1 LATLLPQFLRAITPG
16 VLLALAWLT
25 PSTVLS
31 AVAGWLSALGFAR
44 LNRYGR
50 LRDFY
55 LAGVVSHAVA
65 FYWLF
70 YTVRDFGRFSSV
82 FAAIIFLLFVFS
94 HAVQFPFIAVL
105 ARNFPQK
112 MKIIGFALPAAVFTT
127 ELLFPRIFPWAFGHT
142 QLDFTSFAQIA
153 ELGGVPIL
161 GFLMFW
167 LAATCEQAF
176 TQRVITKSLLMA
188 VTVLVFVLFYGSSR
202 IDALREASSPTQAV
216 AVAQANISTE
226 DKHDVRM
233 VITNENRYAE
243 LTEPYKN
250 KNILVVWPESVIQRW
265 IATTIGDASR
275 DPLLKRFR
283 GTTPLLVGGLTYA
296 SRLARYN
303 SAIAVMA
310 DGTVPEPYHKQV
322 LMPFGEYIPFT
333 SVFPFLR
340 EMAAHIG
347 GFTPGKDVKIFTYPS
362 LTQEGIPGGLSVS
375 PLICYEDMIPYLTR
389 KAVKSGAHVLI
400 NLTNDAWFGNTV
412 ALHQHHLIAAFRAIE
427 TRRPLVRSTNTG
439 FTSAISPLGEVMDS
453 LPPYTEGSLEV
464 EVPLLSEQSVW
475 VKYPIEESM
484 KYGAWLLLLLAAL
497 YLLVFRGQRKVQGQ
511 EYSDAITSTNRAR

>member
-1 LATLLPQFLRAITPG
+1 MTTYFFRLLRALTPG
-16 VLLALAWLT
+16 ALLAVAWLT

-31 AVAGWLSALGFAR
+31 AVAGWSSAFSFAR
-44 LNRYGR
+44 LNRQGR

-55 LAGVVSHAVA
+55 LAGVLSHAIA

-70 YTVRDFGRFSSV
+70 YTIRDFGRFSSLL
-82 FAAIIFLLFVFS
+82 AGLIFLLFVFS

-105 ARNFPQK
+105 AHNFPRRMTQA
-112 MKIIGFALPAAVFTT
+112 GLALPAAIFTT

-142 QLDFTSFAQIA
+142 QLGFTSFAQIA
-153 ELGGVPIL
+153 DLGGVPLL

-167 LAATCEQAF
+167 IATTCEQAL
-176 TQRVITKSLLMA
+176 TQRKITKSLLVSLTML
-188 VTVLVFVLFYGSSR
+188 VLALFYGSSR
-202 IDALREASSPTQAV
+202 VDSLREVNSPTQV
-216 AVAQANISTE
+216 IAVAQANISTE

-250 KNILVVWPESVIQRW
+250 QNTLVVWPESVIQRW

-275 DPLLKRFR
+275 DPLLQRFR

-296 SRLARYN
+296 SRLHRYN

-310 DGTVPEPYHKQV
+310 DGTIPEPYHKQV

-333 SVFPFLR
+333 STFPFLR

-347 GFTPGKDVKIFTYPS
+347 GFTPGEDVKIFTYPT
-362 LTQEGIPGGLSVS
+362 LAQEGVPDGLLVS
-375 PLICYEDMIPYLTR
+375 PLICYEDMIPHLTR
-389 KAVKSGAHVLI
+389 KAVHNGAHVLI
-400 NLTNDAWFGNTV
+400 NITNDAWFGNTV
-412 ALHQHHLIAAFRAIE
+412 ALYQHHLIAAFRTIE

-439 FTSAISPLGEVMDS
+439 FTSVISPLGEVMDS
-453 LPPYTEGSLEV
+453 LPPYTEGTLEV
-464 EVPLLSEQSVW
+464 KVPLLSEQSIW
-475 VKYPIEESM
+475 VRYPIEEGMVYS
-484 KYGAWLLLLLAAL
+484 AWTLLLLAAL
-497 YLLVFRGQRKVQGQ
+497 YLLVFKGRKSPDIQT
-511 EYSDAITSTNRAR
+511 APRRAR